1 MTASDS
7 KDDPI
12 VEEAMDWLLRLE
24 AAPHDKAAQAELS
37 AWLDRSAMHQKAY
50 RSVTRMWRLAAD
62 LPPDYAERARAE
74 RLRGGPR
81 ASQRAVQA
89 HVLPRER
96 RGGAKGGAAFRHP
109 IAVAG
114 VAAALVACLVLF
126 LVPSLQY
133 RLQADHATGVAEVL
147 SVTLE
152 DGSELQLAAESA
164 VAVDV
169 NGGQRRVT
177 LIAGQ
182 AFFDVTQDPGRPF
195 TVEAD
200 GLTVT
205 VTGTA
210 FAIGRSRDALSVAV
224 AEGAV
229 QVVAAR
235 NRDSVFRLALG
246 ERLTMTSA
254 TGRVSRSQIRPTDI
268 AAWRQG
274 QMIVEATP
282 LADVIEEIGR
292 YHNGAIWLEDA
303 ALGQRRITGVF
314 SLTDP
319 IAALE
324 AAADT
329 QGAEVVQFT
338 PYFLVV
344 RSR

>member
-24 AAPHDKAAQAELS
+24 AAPHDRAVQAELS

-50 RSVTRMWRLAAD
+50 RSIARMWRLAAD

-74 RLRGGPR
+74 RLRGERG
-81 ASQRAVQA
+81 ASQRATQA
-89 HVLPRER
+89 HMLPRGR
-96 RGGAKGGAAFRHP
+96 RSSFRHP

-164 VAVDV
+164 VVVDV

-182 AFFDVTQDPGRPF
+182 AFFDVAKDPGRPF
-195 TVEAD
+195 TVEVD

-210 FAIGRSRDALSVAV
+210 FAVGRSGDALSVAV

-229 QVVAAR
+229 QVVAAG
-235 NRDSVFRLALG
+235 NRDNVNRLAPG
-246 ERLTMTSA
+246 ERLTMASA
-254 TGRVSRSQIRPTDI
+254 TGRIGHGRVRPTDI

-274 QMIVEATP
+274 QMIVEARP

-292 YHNGAIWLEDA
+292 YHTGAIWLEDV